1 MTVAKTTTKKKATA
15 KKAPSE
21 RTKKK
26 LCLSCLQERY
36 QIDHFY
42 ASPDKNLNAD
52 GRIPYCKECVAK
64 QIDFTQV
71 DTLIDTLRR
80 IDRPFIKKDY
90 VDALSFENPF
100 GEYMKRLGMRHN
112 IEKNYSHSEFDGD
125 LSHHKD
131 KTIEDVKAELNG
143 NKEIKFEIT
152 PELYMKWGT
161 GYEDEEI
168 YHLEEFFNRMK
179 ASNRIETPQH
189 IESLKL
195 LAKINLKQNQAL
207 DNNDTTAFSKLN
219 QQYNKTLQ
227 DAKLRPIDTQG
238 SSSEAGIVSF
248 SQIYEKVEE
257 YGFIPKHQV
266 EATQDIVDGTIL
278 HVENYTRRFLNMQVV
293 SEPTGETPKVE
304 DYNNE

>member
-1 MTVAKTTTKKKATA
+1 MKAT
-15 KKAPSE
+15 
-21 RTKKK
+21 
-26 LCLSCLQERY
+26 
-36 QIDHFY
+36 
-42 ASPDKNLNAD
+42 
-52 GRIPYCKECVAK
+52 
-64 QIDFTQV
+64 
-71 DTLIDTLRR
+71 
-80 IDRPFIKKDY
+80 
-90 VDALSFENPF
+90 
-100 GEYMKRLGMRHN
+100 
-112 IEKNYSHSEFDGD
+112 
-125 LSHHKD
+125 
-131 KTIEDVKAELNG
+131 
-143 NKEIKFEIT
+143 
-152 PELYMKWGT
+152 
-161 GYEDEEI
+161 
-168 YHLEEFFNRMK
+168 
-179 ASNRIETPQH
+179 NRIETPQH

-257 YGFIPKHQV
+257 NGFIPKHKV